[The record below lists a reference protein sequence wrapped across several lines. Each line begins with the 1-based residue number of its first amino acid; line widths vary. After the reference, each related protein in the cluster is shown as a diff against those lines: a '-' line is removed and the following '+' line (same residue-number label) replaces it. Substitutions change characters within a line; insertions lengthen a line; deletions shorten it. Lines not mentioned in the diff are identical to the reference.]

1 MVMESVKLRLSP
13 RLLLTLGIMED
24 MATLDLDLDMV
35 VMDILVLD
43 MLDLDIEVSMVM
55 ESVRLRPSPRLL
67 LTLGIMEDMATLDL
81 DMVVMD
87 ILVLDILVFMVVT
100 VVFMVMESVRLKLS
114 PRLLL
119 TPGCM
124 EDMATLDLDLDMEVM
139 DIPVLDI
146 LVLDI
151 LAFMVMD
158 G

>member
-1 MVMESVKLRLSP
+1 MVVFMVMESVRLRLSP

-24 MATLDLDLDMV
+24 MATLD
-35 VMDILVLD
+35 
-43 MLDLDIEVSMVM
+43 
-55 ESVRLRPSPRLL
+55 
-67 LTLGIMEDMATLDL
+67 LDL

-114 PRLLL
+114 TRLLL

-124 EDMATLDLDLDMEVM
+124 EDMATLDLDMEVM

-158 G
+158 GVVKKCLKSRTPIHTDCHIPFCIVHKLSE

>member
-1 MVMESVKLRLSP
+1 MVMESVKLRLSS

-81 DMVVMD
+81 DLDMVVMD
-87 ILVLDILVFMVVT
+87 ILVSDILVFMVVT

-124 EDMATLDLDLDMEVM
+124 EDMATLDL
-139 DIPVLDI
+139 
-146 LVLDI
+146 
-151 LAFMVMD
+151 
-158 G
+158 